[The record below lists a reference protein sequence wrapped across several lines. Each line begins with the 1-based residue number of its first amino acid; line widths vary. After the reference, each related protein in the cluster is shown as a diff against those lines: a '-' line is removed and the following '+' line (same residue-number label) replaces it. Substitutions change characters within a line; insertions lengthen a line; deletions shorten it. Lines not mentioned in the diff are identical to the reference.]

1 MGRLHSSKK
10 VTYMKE
16 WKRCLNLAA
25 LDMQGYGV
33 LDRGDGTDKCEAMR
47 TTADEHPSK
56 ET

>member
-1 MGRLHSSKK
+1 MGRLHSSKN
-10 VTYMKE
+10 VTHMKG

-33 LDRGDGTDKCEAMR
+33 PGRGDGTDKCEAMC